1 MPGFFPW
8 NRFDGGGSWESP
20 FADAGGVDEDVDG
33 RGVEADDDGI
43 GRGGVGLDDAAM
55 GRGAALDVAGGAF
68 LVAPNFFAGGFV
80 DGSFGKGFT
89 FFSSTLTIMSPLLIA
104 SRRPFLSAT

>member
-1 MPGFFPW
+1 M
-8 NRFDGGGSWESP
+8 
-20 FADAGGVDEDVDG
+20 AED
-33 RGVEADDDGI
+33 DDDGI
-43 GRGGVGLDDAAM
+43 GRDGVGSDDAAM

-68 LVAPNFFAGGFV
+68 LVAPNFFAGGLI

-89 FFSSTLTIMSPLLIA
+89 FFASTLTIISPLLNA